1 MSKEHT
7 IITDRSI
14 VDQLPTTPIDSI
26 GAIVQDM
33 RASFASGT
41 MRDINFRKQ
50 QLQALLRGLREHEQ
64 ILLDASAM
72 DMGRSPQESRFF
84 DLRPVEYEIGQF
96 LRYID
101 KWARPDKHPLA
112 SEQTAF
118 LMSSMEVRKEPLGT
132 VVIIGAWNF
141 PARLNLVPLIGALAA
156 GNTVVLKPS
165 DVAVQSAIAIG
176 DLVTEYLD
184 PRVVR
189 VVQGGV
195 VQTTELLKQRFEHYF
210 YTGSGK
216 VGKIVAKAAAEHLA
230 GVTLEL
236 GGKSPVVVHSDV
248 SDLEAAAAR
257 IMWGKLTNA
266 GQTCVGVDY
275 MLVHRAVK
283 DRLLILCMNYIENA
297 YTRTPQQSPDYVRI
311 INDRHWQR
319 IMALLNN
326 TTGDILNT
334 CDDGPDQADRY
345 IPPTLVDGVRP
356 EDSLMSDEIFG
367 PVLPIITYDI
377 LDEALDYINSHD
389 QPLTLYAFGSS
400 KTTEYIISNTRSGG
414 AVVNDAYMHMA
425 AHHYPFGGTG
435 PSGVGR
441 YMGKY
446 SFDTFSHHRSVLKNS
461 LRFPPAQID
470 CVRFPPYSGPESEW
484 KSGGRDLAFPH
495 NFWLRTSFWGKAFTF
510 IPFWRLLASARVVVL
525 GLVYGRSAT
534 RARKHP
540 K

>member
-72 DMGRSPQESRFF
+72 DMSRSPQESRFF
-84 DLRPVEYEIGQF
+84 DLGPVEYEIGQF

-189 VVQGGV
+189 VVQGG
-195 VQTTELLKQRFEHYF
+195 HYF

-266 GQTCVGVDY
+266 GQTCVG
-275 MLVHRAVK
+275 
-283 DRLLILCMNYIENA
+283 
-297 YTRTPQQSPDYVRI
+297 QSPDYVRI

-356 EDSLMSDEIFG
+356 EDSLLSDEIFG

-389 QPLTLYAFGSS
+389 QPLALYAFGSS

-414 AVVNDAYMHMA
+414 AVANDAYMHMA

-461 LRFPPAQID
+461 LRFPPAQ
-470 CVRFPPYSGPESEW
+470 SEW

-510 IPFWRLLASARVVVL
+510 IPFWRLLASTRVVFL